1 MSQFTDNVTLLDAVT
16 ATTTSATFDISKRSR
31 VGIVLLAASITSG
44 SGIFT
49 VDLSNDG
56 TNWIQMAA
64 MQDAQATASTTWVTS
79 KTLNANT
86 TAGLLLPRNGWKAI
100 RINVVRATDGAY
112 TAIMESGE

>member
-31 VGIVLLAASITSG
+31 VGIV
-44 SGIFT
+44 FT

-79 KTLNANT
+79 KTLTANT